1 MKGGLS
7 RFFLDVTDI
16 EHHFPGETPLGR
28 VGAMAE
34 T

>member
-16 EHHFPGETPLGR
+16 EQNFPGEPPLGR

>member
-7 RFFLDVTDI
+7 RFFLDMTDI
-16 EHHFPGETPLGR
+16 EHYFPGEPSLGR